1 MCEKYFCRG
10 PKECEKNLVPEIV
23 KCGLMNE
30 MSAILRRVIDN
41 ARSLLFDVDNNYCE
55 QFNSVINKYIAG
67 KRINFTQKQSYNTRV
82 HAAIVSFNSG
92 GQFIREIHKK
102 ITKKSPGT
110 YIILFTI

>member
-1 MCEKYFCRG
+1 LYEKYFCRG
-10 PKECEKNLVPEIV
+10 PKECKKNLFPKIV
-23 KCGLMNE
+23 KFGLMNE
-30 MSAILRRVIDN
+30 MSDILRRSIDN

-67 KRINFTQKQSYNTRV
+67 KQINFTQKQSYNTRV

-102 ITKKSPGT
+102 FTKKSPGT